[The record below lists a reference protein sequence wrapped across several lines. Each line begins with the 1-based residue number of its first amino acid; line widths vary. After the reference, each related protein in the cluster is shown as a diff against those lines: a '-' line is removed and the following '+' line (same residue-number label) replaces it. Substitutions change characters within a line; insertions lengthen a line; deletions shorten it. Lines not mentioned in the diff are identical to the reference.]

1 MADIALT
8 PKAKP
13 VGRPRT
19 LAVPEG
25 YYEPDTVAA
34 RRAYMTE
41 YKAQNAAALKAYYKA
56 WRAANQDKHR
66 QYSREWAARAR
77 ERRALSA
84 AATNAHQEPLLEG
97 QRDGVLE
104 QPEPIEPQ
112 PYAGFEFS
120 PALVD

>member
-34 RRAYMTE
+34 RRAYMAE
-41 YKAQNAAALKAYYKA
+41 YKAQNAASLKAYYKA

-77 ERRALSA
+77 ERRA
-84 AATNAHQEPLLEG
+84 NAHQEPHLEG
-97 QRDGVLE
+97 PRDVVIE
-104 QPEPIEPQ
+104 QPEPIEPP
-112 PYAGFEFS
+112 PYAGFEFA
-120 PALVD
+120 PVLGD